1 MAKMSEE
8 MRAVL
13 EEVTYWVLATAD
25 RDGMPNAVPI
35 RWTKVLGDDKLM
47 LVDNFMKKTID
58 NIDVNPKVSISVW
71 KVKEK
76 GSIGYQFKGAAT
88 IENSGPT
95 FEEGKELLAKAGSNR
110 NPKGVVIVR
119 IDSIFC
125 TSPGSEAGKRLA

>member
-1 MAKMSEE
+1 MAQMSEE
-8 MRAVL
+8 MRTVL
-13 EEVTYWVLATAD
+13 EEVSLWILATAD

-35 RWTKVLGDDKLM
+35 RWTKVLGDDRLM

-58 NIDVNPKVSISVW
+58 NIAVNPKVSISVW
-71 KVKEK
+71 KERT
-76 GSIGYQFKGAAT
+76 GYQFKGAAT

-110 NPKGVVIVR
+110 SPKGVVIVG
-119 IDSIFC
+119 IDSIFS